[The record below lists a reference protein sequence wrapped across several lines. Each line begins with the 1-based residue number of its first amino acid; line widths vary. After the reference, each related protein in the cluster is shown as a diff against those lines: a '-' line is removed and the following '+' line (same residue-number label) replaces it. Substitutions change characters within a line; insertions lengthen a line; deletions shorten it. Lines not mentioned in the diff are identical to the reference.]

1 MVAETL
7 QDSLLKLW
15 ESIPENLRSNGSYTF
30 DALSG
35 TVASLVTKA
44 QETSSSQC
52 EHKNELAKALGE
64 VCAADD
70 SWENLL
76 EITRKAAWKSY
87 KRLTGNKPRP
97 FNGTISDYPRWKTDI
112 RNWAAMNGAVPG
124 DMLATAVLQNTTGPA
139 KKWTLSKEISQ
150 YSKTDGVPVSSDA
163 TLEAIFKDMDML
175 FSDPFAWDRALT
187 KYLNARQGTRPILE
201 YNIYFQDL
209 VVELGYDPETSPTV
223 VRHYIRSL
231 RPEVREIVGNWH
243 LYCLQKQ
250 RRDPDKK
257 CTLDDC
263 MLEATLADNRI
274 PVPKKKRR
282 QRQK

>member
-1 MVAETL
+1 MVAETP
-7 QDSLLKLW
+7 QDGLLKLW
-15 ESIPENLRSNGSYTF
+15 ETIPENLRTSGSYTF

-35 TVASLVTKA
+35 TVDSLVAKA
-44 QETSSSQC
+44 QESSSSQC
-52 EHKNELAKALGE
+52 QHKNELANALGK
-64 VCAADD
+64 VCTADD

-87 KRLTGNKPRP
+87 KKLTGNKPRP

-139 KKWTLSKEISQ
+139 KKWTLSKKIDQ
-150 YSKTDGVPVSSDA
+150 YSKTDGVPVSSAA
-163 TLEAIFKDMDML
+163 TLEAILKDMDNL
-175 FSDPFAWDRALT
+175 FKDPLARWRTLT
-187 KYLNARQGTRPILE
+187 KYRNARQGTRPVLE
-201 YNIYFQDL
+201 YNIYFHNL
-209 VVELGYDPETSPTV
+209 VAELGYDPETSSSV
-223 VRHYIRSL
+223 VYDYIQSL
-231 RPEVREIVGNWH
+231 RPGVRERVGEWH
-243 LYCLQKQ
+243 LLKS
-250 RRDPDKK
+250 RRDQDK

-263 MLEATLADNRI
+263 MLEAALADNRI